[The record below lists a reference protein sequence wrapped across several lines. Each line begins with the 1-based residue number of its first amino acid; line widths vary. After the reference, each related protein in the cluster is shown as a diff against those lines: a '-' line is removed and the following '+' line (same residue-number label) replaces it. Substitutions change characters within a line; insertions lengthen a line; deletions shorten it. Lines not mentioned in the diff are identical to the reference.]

1 MKTSLSSVMADIL
14 ADGLEQSALPSV
26 DYGSIREKMHAQLE
40 RRSRTA
46 IDLLNESAEL
56 AGFKNMSDW
65 YTEDLAKF
73 GSRER
78 ERLFLIALLTFPWSA
93 RAHDCSPP
101 YDASAE
107 SQVDGEVAGVS
118 LISTSAYAYN
128 RCGLRPITLPP
139 IGCQNAVQVC
149 TCDYNGN
156 CSWAWQ
162 CGGY

>member
-46 IDLLNESAEL
+46 
-56 AGFKNMSDW
+56 
-65 YTEDLAKF
+65 
-73 GSRER
+73 
-78 ERLFLIALLTFPWSA
+78 
-93 RAHDCSPP
+93 
-101 YDASAE
+101 
-107 SQVDGEVAGVS
+107 
-118 LISTSAYAYN
+118 AYAYN

-139 IGCQNAVQVC
+139 IGFQNAVQVC